1 MKIEDIIKG
10 IKQLAISQGF
20 YERLYNRIMEMT
32 KEEFKSFKEELE
44 AQNFSDIIDFVLYIE
59 GGN

>member
-44 AQNFSDIIDFVLYIE
+44 AQNFSDIVDFVLYIE